1 MTPGQ
6 GRKQPHFGVIL
17 VFLVETRFA
26 TVRDMK
32 LQGKIAIVTGA
43 ARGIGNGCA
52 TELARAGATVVLV
65 DRPGS
70 EELDAAVASLR
81 ESGARVHGIE
91 ADTFSRDGA
100 DSAIGQALAAFG
112 DLDILVSVPAY
123 NRRESFL
130 DYEAEV
136 FEGILQ
142 SALLG
147 GFHMSQL
154 FARHL
159 VSLRKP
165 GKIVFISSV
174 LARIPNARCV
184 AYSAAKAGLNSMM
197 QTMAVELCD
206 HHINV
211 NSIEP
216 GWIDTPGERQ
226 HYNDETMAAEGEK
239 LPWGRLGL
247 PEEIGHAAVYLS
259 SPEADYVT
267 GTILPVDGGYRL
279 KHCREI
285 PEETA

>member
-1 MTPGQ
+1 MNL
-6 GRKQPHFGVIL
+6 K
-17 VFLVETRFA
+17 
-26 TVRDMK
+26 
-32 LQGKIAIVTGA
+32 GKIAIVTGA

-70 EELDAAVASLR
+70 EDLEAAVEKLKN
-81 ESGARVHGIE
+81 SGQTCPGAECHGVE

-100 DSAIGQALAAFG
+100 EAVLQETISTFG
-112 DLDILVSVPAY
+112 DVDILVSVPAY

-130 DYEAEV
+130 DYDPEV

-154 FARHL
+154 VARHL
-159 VSLRKP
+159 VAREKP
-165 GKIVFISSV
+165 GKIIFISSV

-184 AYSAAKAGLNSMM
+184 AYSAAKAALNSMM

-211 NSIEP
+211 NAIEP

-226 HYNDETMAAEGEK
+226 HYNDETMAAEGRK
-239 LPWGRLGL
+239 LPWGRLGRS
-247 PEEIGHAAVYLS
+247 EEIGHAAVYLAS
-259 SPEADYVT
+259 SEANYVT

>member
-1 MTPGQ
+1 
-6 GRKQPHFGVIL
+6 
-17 VFLVETRFA
+17 
-26 TVRDMK
+26 MK
-32 LQGKIAIVTGA
+32 LEGKIAIVTGA
-43 ARGIGNGCA
+43 ARGIGFGCA
-52 TELARAGATVVLV
+52 SELAHAGATVVLA

-70 EELDAAVASLR
+70 EELASAVAELK
-81 ESGARVHGIE
+81 ESGATCHGVE
-91 ADTFSRDGA
+91 ADTFSRMGCEA
-100 DSAIGQALAAFG
+100 VLEETIATCGG
-112 DLDILVSVPAY
+112 VDILVSVPAY

-130 DYEAEV
+130 DYDGAV

-154 FARHL
+154 VARHF
-159 VSLRKP
+159 VAEKKP
-165 GKIVFISSV
+165 GKIIFISSV
-174 LARIPNARCV
+174 LARVPNARCV

-211 NSIEP
+211 NVIEP

-226 HYNDETMAAEGEK
+226 HYNDETMAAEGRK

-247 PEEIGHAAVYLS
+247 PEEIGHAAVYLA
-259 SPEADYVT
+259 SPDSDYVT

-285 PEETA
+285 PAETA